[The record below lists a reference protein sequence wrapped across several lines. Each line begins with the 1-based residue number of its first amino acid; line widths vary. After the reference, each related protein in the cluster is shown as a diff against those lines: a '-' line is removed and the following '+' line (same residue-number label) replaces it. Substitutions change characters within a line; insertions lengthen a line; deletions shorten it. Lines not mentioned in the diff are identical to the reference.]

1 MTHTAAQ
8 SAPRWK
14 IIAAFA
20 AVYIIWGSTYLGI
33 RFAIETLPPFLMA
46 GTRFLIAGTILY
58 TWRRLSGSVGPV
70 RVHWRSAAIIGGLML
85 LGGNGG
91 VTWGE
96 QTVPSGLAAL
106 LVATVPIWIATL
118 DALRP
123 GGTRPSGMVIGGL
136 LLGFLGIV
144 LLVGPESLAGNGTLH
159 LAGVLV
165 ILAGSLLWAI
175 GSLYSKE
182 APLPEDPL
190 LGIGMEMLMGGA
202 WLWLAGTLTGE
213 WSQLNPGAVSLRSG
227 AALGYLTLAGS
238 LVGFSAYVWLLRVVP
253 PARAATYAYVN
264 PVVAVVLGWAL
275 AGESLTPM
283 TLVAAG
289 VIILGVIITTTAR
302 GREAASAEPE
312 APPVLAQPA
321 GVAPGDD

>member
-96 QTVPSGLAAL
+96 QHIASGLAAL
-106 LVATVPIWIATL
+106 LVATVPIWIAAL
-118 DALRP
+118 DWLRP
-123 GGTRPSGMVIGGL
+123 GGTRPDGPVIAGL
-136 LLGFLGIV
+136 LLGFVGIL
-144 LLVGPESLAGNGTLH
+144 LLVGPGNLGGGEGNYTLGTL
-159 LAGVLV
+159 AVLG
-165 ILAGSLLWAI
+165 AAFSWAL
-175 GSLYSKE
+175 GSLYSKR
-182 APLPEDPL
+182 APLPGDAL
-190 LGIGMEMLMGGA
+190 QGIGMEMLAGGV
-202 WLWLAGTLTGE
+202 WLWLAGTLAGE
-213 WSQLNPGAVSLRSG
+213 WGQLNLGAISLRSG
-227 AALGYLTLAGS
+227 LALAYLTLFGS
-238 LVGFSAYVWLLRVVP
+238 LVGFTAYVWLLRVVS

-264 PVVAVVLGWAL
+264 PVVAVFLGWAL
-275 AGESLTPM
+275 AGEELTPL
-283 TLVAAG
+283 TLVAAA
-289 VIILGVIITTTAR
+289 VIIAGVVITTTYR
-302 GREAASAEPE
+302 
-312 APPVLAQPA
+312 AQPR
-321 GVAPGDD
+321 VAAEQQSTV

>member
-1 MTHTAAQ
+1 MTQ
-8 SAPRWK
+8 PVSENAPRWK

-46 GTRFLIAGTILY
+46 GTRFLIAGAILY
-58 TWRRLSGSVGPV
+58 AWRRLQGARQPV
-70 RVHWRSAAIIGGLML
+70 RLHWRSAAIIGGLML

-106 LVATVPIWIATL
+106 LVATVPIWIAAL

-123 GGTRPSGMVIGGL
+123 GGTRPSGGVIAGL
-136 LLGFLGIV
+136 LLGFLGIA

-159 LAGVLV
+159 LAGLLV
-165 ILAGSLLWAI
+165 IIAGSLSWAT

-190 LGIGMEMLMGGA
+190 QGIGMEMLMGGA
-202 WLWLAGTLTGE
+202 WLWLVGTVTGE
-213 WSQLNPGAVSLRSG
+213 WARLDLGAVSLRSWG
-227 AALGYLTLAGS
+227 ALAYLTLAGS

-264 PVVAVVLGWAL
+264 PVVAVMLGWAL
-275 AGESLTPM
+275 AGESLGPM
-283 TLVAAG
+283 TLVAAA

-302 GREAASAEPE
+302 GRTVAAAEPE
-312 APPVLAQPA
+312 APPILARPVGA
-321 GVAPGDD
+321 VPGDD